1 MTMSKR
7 LLVLAAGILQLPI
20 IKRAKEM
27 GCYVI
32 AADGDP
38 NAMGFA
44 YADKAICANIVSEDD
59 MLKIAID
66 EKVDDAAIAAAVK
79 EAGYEVVG

>member
-1 MTMSKR
+1 MTYNKK

-38 NAMGFA
+38 NAIGFA
-44 YADKAICANIVSEDD
+44 CADKAICANIVSEEE
-59 MLKIAID
+59 MLKIA
-66 EKVDDAAIAAAVK
+66 
-79 EAGYEVVG
+79 